1 MAQKK
6 KLIELIINQF
16 TEKFGVQAI
25 SLVELPAIE
34 SDWVYLSNDNFLSL
48 AKIDEEQR
56 ILVGAVLIPE
66 KRIPRYDAE
75 KGEEYEVYF
84 TAETIAKAEE
94 LYMKNLRGN
103 NATYEHEVDIEGLS
117 VIESWIS
124 EDKVKDKSS
133 LYGFNMPV
141 GTWFVKMKVENN
153 DVWNKVKSGE
163 VRGFS
168 IEGYFVDRVEEMSKE
183 ILPLTEDCKD
193 CLDETTLKQIGK
205 ILLEELMPVKVLD
218 GEPLFKTKEE
228 AELYAET
235 IKGCK
240 GFHPHSV
247 DGEKLFMP
255 CETHDEA
262 TKVELLP
269 IKILDGEPLFKT
281 SREAEKYAET
291 VKGCKG
297 FHPHTIDGEELF
309 MPCYTHED
317 AKKSKGNVDEFRNKK
332 KKRKKRYKM
341 LKYIS
346 FLNRNAIKKYDLN
359 ECIKDM
365 KREFGNRT
373 LAKEGKCKGRLLADC
388 VCKELKNN
396 R

>member
-1 MAQKK
+1 MVKKK
-6 KLIELIINQF
+6 KLVELVIDQF
-16 TEKFGVQAI
+16 SEQFGVQAI

-48 AKIDEEQR
+48 AKVDEDKR

-75 KGEEYEVYF
+75 LGEDYEVFF

-94 LYMKNLRGN
+94 LYMKGLKGN
-103 NATYEHEVDIEGLS
+103 NATYEHQVDIQGLS

-124 EDKVKDKSS
+124 EDEKRDKSS
-133 LYGFNMPV
+133 LYGFKMPV
-141 GTWFVKMKVENN
+141 GTWFVKMKVENQE
-153 DVWNKVKSGE
+153 VWDKVKSKE

-168 IEGYFVDRVEEMSKE
+168 IEGYFVDKIEEMSKE
-183 ILPLTEDCKD
+183 VLPLTEDCPD
-193 CLDETTLKQIGK
+193 CLDKYTLKKIGK
-205 ILLEELMPVKVLD
+205 ILMEELMPVAEMD

-235 IKGCK
+235 VKGCK
-240 GFHPHSV
+240 GFHPHTV

-255 CETHDEA
+255 CESHGKA
-262 TKVELLP
+262 VEVEYF
-269 IKILDGEPLFKT
+269 I
-281 SREAEKYAET
+281 
-291 VKGCKG
+291 
-297 FHPHTIDGEELF
+297 
-309 MPCYTHED
+309 
-317 AKKSKGNVDEFRNKK
+317 DEFGEKKKK
-332 KKRKKRYKM
+332 KKRKYSM

-346 FLNRNAIKKYDLN
+346 YLNRSALKQYDLN

-365 KREFGNRT
+365 QRQFGSKT
-373 LAKEGKCKGRLLADC
+373 LGKEGKCKGKNLARC
-388 VCKELKNN
+388 MCMELKNN

>member
-1 MAQKK
+1 MAKKK
-6 KLIELIINQF
+6 KLVELIINQF

-34 SDWVYLSNDNFLSL
+34 SDWVYLSDDNFLSL

-183 ILPLTEDCKD
+183 ILPLTEDCED
-193 CLDETTLKQIGK
+193 CLDETTLKQIGN
-205 ILLEELMPVKVLD
+205 ILLEELMPVAEVD
-218 GEPLFKTKEE
+218 GEPLFTTKEE
-228 AELYAET
+228 AEL
-235 IKGCK
+235 
-240 GFHPHSV
+240 
-247 DGEKLFMP
+247 
-255 CETHDEA
+255 
-262 TKVELLP
+262 
-269 IKILDGEPLFKT
+269 
-281 SREAEKYAET
+281 YAET

-297 FHPHTIDGEELF
+297 FHEHVVNGRKLF
-309 MPCYTHED
+309 MPCDTHEI
-317 AKKSKGNVDEFRNKK
+317 ATAVEYIEDEFGKKKKK
-332 KKRKKRYKM
+332 KKRKYKM

-346 FLNRNAIKKYDLN
+346 FLNDNALKRYDLN

-365 KREFGNRT
+365 RRQFGNKT
-373 LAKEGKCKGRLLADC
+373 LAQEGKCKGRLLAEC